1 MNCFK
6 IYFNKGYYVML
17 ENLIYSFIENIGE
30 YNNYTVD
37 QIDQA
42 KYSLKLIVY
51 EIIKMGLILLIFHF
65 LGYFKESLLIISIM
79 SITKP
84 FIGGY
89 HEDTQLK
96 CFMATLILVLFI
108 LLLAKGTSIDFKNC
122 IILNLISIFSIYNK
136 APIINEKMP
145 ITREDLIKRNRL
157 IGLSVVFSLSILSII
172 LFNVTWFSRI
182 IVWTILVQA
191 ILMFNKYKGAKGG
204 K

>member
-1 MNCFK
+1 
-6 IYFNKGYYVML
+6 ML